1 MVGEKRMI
9 CFDLSGFSG
18 LNCFT
23 QLQYKTYWNVFE
35 RIQAYNSNVSTL
47 RAGGDLGLTYYQFVN
62 TEERTEFTYGQILH
76 VKRYPNSNWN
86 AVSQN

>member
-1 MVGEKRMI
+1 MSV

-23 QLQYKTYWNVFE
+23 RQEYLTNWAIFD

-47 RAGGDLGLTYYQFVN
+47 RSGGAKDLSYYIFVN
-62 TEERTEFTYGQILH
+62 TDERTRFTWGQALH
-76 VKRYPNSNWN
+76 ARRYPTSNWN
-86 AVSQN
+86 AVSHD

>member
-1 MVGEKRMI
+1 MSAL

-23 QLQYKTYWNVFE
+23 QLQYKANWATFE
-35 RIQAYNSNVSTL
+35 RIQAYNSNVSTG
-47 RAGGDLGLTYYQFVN
+47 RAAGDLGLTYYQFVD
-62 TEERTEFTYGQILH
+62 TEERTNFLYGQMLH
-76 VKRYPNSNWN
+76 TKRYPNSNWN